1 MGDGIIKNFL
11 FSLQHNVIIE
21 LPSSFH
27 HFICDTLTPI
37 KSPNITTQIK
47 EVRKSIS
54 KTLVLLY
61 TGSIIIEGAHSEHEN
76 FVRETCGCIRIE

>member
-1 MGDGIIKNFL
+1 MGYGMINNFIL
-11 FSLQHNVIIE
+11 NGKHNVSIE
-21 LPSSFH
+21 LLSSFH

-37 KSPNITTQIK
+37 KSPNIKTQIK